1 MFRKFSQLLLL
12 ILMACILLAACASSQ
27 KKTALEKQIDT
38 DYQMAVNFYQ
48 NGKTPEAIR
57 QLALVLAADADHAE
71 ANHLMGFIRLGRGQY
86 EEAVKH
92 FQRALKTKPDMLECQ
107 NNLGVAYMHLEQYE
121 DAAVIFKELTKSP
134 LYTSPW
140 LAFVNLGWAYYQM
153 GMLAEAIDETEM
165 AVELGPDLCLGY
177 NNLGIFYRELKRD
190 DKSLKNLEE
199 AVRLCANYA
208 EPHFHLGRIYES
220 QGDLAKAYTHFKKC
234 ADLSPRTDLGMRCQ
248 QAAALTR

>member
-1 MFRKFSQLLLL
+1 MFRKFSQILFL
-12 ILMACILLAACASSQ
+12 ITMACLLLAACASSQ

-48 NGKTPEAIR
+48 NGKTPEATR
-57 QLALVLAADADHAE
+57 QLALVLAADPEHAE

-121 DAAVIFKELTKSP
+121 DAAVIFKELSKSP

-199 AVRLCANYA
+199 AGGSRGC
-208 EPHFHLGRIYES
+208 
-220 QGDLAKAYTHFKKC
+220 
-234 ADLSPRTDLGMRCQ
+234 LSG
-248 QAAALTR
+248 